1 MPDDHDHDHDTLT
14 SGLNPAQHAAVTAGP
29 GPVLVLAGPGSGKTG
44 VLTRRTAYLMRTMG
58 VSAHQILAVT
68 FTNKAA
74 QEMRHRISR
83 YLPDATD
90 SLYGLQIG
98 TFHATCARLLR
109 IEHEST
115 PYARDFVIYDTDD
128 QISAIKQALSDLN
141 IDPKKLTPRTALN
154 RISAAKN
161 ELIGPR
167 DFPRHD
173 YYDELVARVY
183 AVYQK
188 ILRNSNAL
196 DFDDLLM
203 ETVRLLRDN
212 EVVRRKIQQR
222 WAYVLVDEFQDTNM
236 AQYVLVKLW
245 GAPQNNLF
253 VVGDEDQSIYAFRGA
268 DYRNV
273 ARFRQDFP
281 DAQVVLLEQNYRST
295 QVVLDAAQ
303 EVIQRNKNRTPKKLF
318 TSRQGGEL
326 ITLHEAYDD
335 EAEARYIVEQV
346 EALRRQGRRY
356 AEFAVM
362 YRTNPQSR
370 ALENAFV
377 RQGIPY
383 VLVGGVGFYKR
394 REIRDILAYLRLI
407 ANEEDRASF
416 ARIVNVPKRGVGDRS
431 LTQFNDWLSAESIPL
446 GEGLRRLSAG
456 QSGPLAARAA
466 KPLAALGQQLEDWR
480 ALLRQG
486 EPLLALYDRLMGD
499 LKYMAHLHETSEDE
513 DELVERLDNLAE
525 LRGLLAKADA
535 DGMSLSE
542 FVTEQALLGE
552 GDRQTKAE
560 DSVTL
565 LTLHAA
571 KGLEYPVVFISGLEE
586 GLLPHRRALEEVGG
600 IDEERRLF
608 YVGITRAKDK
618 LFLTYAFRRTIGGAQ
633 QPSSFLRDL
642 PQHVLEAAGRQSRGR
657 DAALSWRDSTR
668 WDDDAPRRK
677 PSSVASL
684 KADLLRERQQQ
695 ATPPTEPPSANPAL
709 RAKITPFPGR
719 QTPALLF
726 RAKQRVRHPLYG
738 PGTVLD
744 SAYEGGDEQVTVI
757 FDDKRHGIKKLS
769 ASVANLQAL

>member
-1 MPDDHDHDHDTLT
+1 VALAGLGVPCTPDQRISTWLRDWTAEAEPQIRSILT
-14 SGLNPAQHAAVTAGP
+14 SAEFQFCCDYAPPDMQLPDKIAAAFAIITPTLAALRTTDDPAEQYGLFAACVDLPRPGNAGGKALIDAREIIRLLRTWGESLRDTIGPPP
-29 GPVLVLAGPGSGKTG
+29 GPVDRRAAEAEPDWLA
-44 VLTRRTAYLMRTMG
+44 
-58 VSAHQILAVT
+58 
-68 FTNKAA
+68 
-74 QEMRHRISR
+74 
-83 YLPDATD
+83 
-90 SLYGLQIG
+90 
-98 TFHATCARLLR
+98 LLR
-109 IEHEST
+109 ACAAA
-115 PYARDFVIYDTDD
+115 YR
-128 QISAIKQALSDLN
+128 
-141 IDPKKLTPRTALN
+141 
-154 RISAAKN
+154 AAKA
-161 ELIGPR
+161 ER
-167 DFPRHD
+167 
-173 YYDELVARVY
+173 
-183 AVYQK
+183 
-188 ILRNSNAL
+188 SAL
-196 DFDDLLM
+196 DFDDLERLAHDLL
-203 ETVRLLRDN
+203 TGQPAVRD
-212 EVVRRKIQQR
+212 R
-222 WAYVLVDEFQDTNM
+222 WRAEIAALLVDEFQDTNPTQW
-236 AQYVLVKLW
+236 AIVQALADPNQP
-245 GAPQNNLF
+245 GRLF
-253 VVGDEDQSIYAFRGA
+253 VVGDAKQSIYAFRGA

-273 ARFRQDFP
+273 ARFRQDFSS
-281 DAQVVLLEQNYRST
+281 AQVVLLEQNYRST
-295 QVVLDAAQ
+295 QIVLDAAQ
-303 EVIQRNKNRTPKKLF
+303 HVIQRNKNRTPKKLF

-394 REIRDILAYLRLI
+394 REIRDLLAYLRLI

-431 LTQFNDWLSAESIPL
+431 LTQFNDWLSAESISL

-513 DELVERLDNLAE
+513 NELVERLDNLAE

-586 GLLPHRRALEEVGG
+586 GLLPHLRALEEVGG

-677 PSSVASL
+677 PSSIASL

-695 ATPPTEPPSANPAL
+695 AAPPPDEPPSANPAL

-719 QTPALLF
+719 QTPVLLF